1 VSTKAW
7 MPEPWRCMGFVP
19 IWSYNL

>member
-7 MPEPWRCMGFVP
+7 MPEPWRCMGFVL